1 MPMNLPAVPS
11 HLAGKG
17 LSSIDYGICK
27 ARSLDSIGKLLIR
40 EDFQFEPF
48 LDQLG
53 KIFMQI
59 VGDLGVK
66 TLPDKAAEKRMIHY
80 VANYYRD
87 FTLLE
92 IRKAFELAIVGEL
105 DVDIEHY
112 NSFDIKYICKILNA
126 YRTRRTKALRNME
139 RAKPKEKEP
148 EITPERKEQ
157 IRQQFMETI
166 CRLYEKYCR
175 GGELNGLS
183 LPYVYNLL
191 IDEAILEI
199 SEQRWVEL
207 IEMAKLEYKK
217 RLSRPKDKQERN
229 AFNTILN
236 NFAQASYTTEADN
249 IKRIAKEIAVK
260 EFFRDCKA
268 KQVDLYQLLTKSTSE
283 HTKSS

>member
-1 MPMNLPAVPS
+1 
-11 HLAGKG
+11 
-17 LSSIDYGICK
+17 
-27 ARSLDSIGKLLIR
+27 
-40 EDFQFEPF
+40 
-48 LDQLG
+48 
-53 KIFMQI
+53 
-59 VGDLGVK
+59 
-66 TLPDKAAEKRMIHY
+66 
-80 VANYYRD
+80 
-87 FTLLE
+87 LE